1 MLAGTLLLT
10 ACSSVENVN
19 INVQIAAT
27 GTKIEA
33 KQVVALVY
41 GQLPDAEI
49 DKLLY
54 AGGDLTRV
62 IKRLRDRYPQLK
74 PRLDEGSIGNTA
86 SGFVALRDP
95 APEESLR
102 DLLRDENRDRAF
114 LYNQASA
121 AVGHGGH
128 GPLAHQAAQQ
138 GFHGA
143 QLPLGAVLQAGGHGV
158 GRDGRAGRPKHLH
171 DLGLGL
177 TDGGLHESTTDV
189 NMQ

>member
-74 PRLDEGSIGNTA
+74 PKLDDGSIGNTA
-86 SGFVALRDP
+86 SGFVALHDP
-95 APEESLR
+95 AQEEMRR

-121 AVGHGGH
+121 AVGHGGDTLNAWLPYASH
-128 GPLAHQAAQQ
+128 SFGKEWIAQGLPGWWSMNDQ
-138 GFHGA
+138 G
-143 QLPLGAVLQAGGHGV
+143 QWVQKS
-158 GRDGRAGRPKHLH
+158 D
-171 DLGLGL
+171 
-177 TDGGLHESTTDV
+177 
-189 NMQ
+189 